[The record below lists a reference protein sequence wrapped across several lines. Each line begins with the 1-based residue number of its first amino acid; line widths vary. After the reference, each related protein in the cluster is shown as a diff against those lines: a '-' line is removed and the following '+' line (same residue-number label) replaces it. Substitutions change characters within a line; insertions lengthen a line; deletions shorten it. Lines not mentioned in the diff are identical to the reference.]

1 MMLRTIQPIGS
12 KPFAAPNN
20 AAEPAMLAGMPKAKI
35 EISRADA
42 SASSAAR
49 CALTWKNASAAS
61 ITTTGTAAMSVEI
74 TGLPNGS

>member
-1 MMLRTIQPIGS
+1 
-12 KPFAAPNN
+12 
-20 AAEPAMLAGMPKAKI
+20 MLAGMPKAKI